1 MMKARTSLWASL
13 AIAASVGLA
22 GCGGSS
28 DNDED
33 MMDKGDMSTDPTAMS
48 ADISLTKAQS
58 DALKTQ
64 LKENGESAELKNGDV
79 RVGVTFSCTSADPCT
94 ITVENSAGTIVATA
108 HSTTSGT
115 VTGAATGLEA
125 PAIPAVSG
133 SAGTAL
139 RPLLVASA
147 VGTEGD
153 LTLAGFPSGNSEL
166 KAPGNDDTKFTKSDT
181 APAEL
186 DDWTG
191 ETWTTGNQI
200 IVRYTNQSVETVD
213 DGTFKSR
220 FGEADGG
227 NSDELTSGH
236 ATWDWELAESDD
248 LPTGSKVE
256 TFSETGSFAGTYAGV
271 EGKFSVS
278 CTAGTTCGFIR
289 NDDGEVVISGAEGD
303 GATWTFKADD
313 ETSAVSSYDKA
324 DPDYLA
330 FGWWRRSVGASHA
343 GIADFHVLHSGKGT
357 PHTVVPDVTGK
368 ATYNGNAAGNYLK
381 GVETGSEGGEFVADV
396 ELEANFDDS
405 GSDSTSKITATINK
419 FRDTGGDSLGS
430 WEVKL
435 ATAEGT
441 TEHTGATITFETT
454 ADSDS
459 SGTAGAELWATA
471 AGGGT
476 FYGPTAN
483 NAQPS
488 GVAGWFR
495 ATTNDS
501 AIAEDD
507 VAVAGAFAATR

>member
-1 MMKARTSLWASL
+1 MDSRVSLWVSF
-13 AIAASVGLA
+13 AIAASIGLT
-22 GCGGSS
+22 GCNGSS
-28 DNDED
+28 GGGHG
-33 MMDKGDMSTDPTAMS
+33 MDPPAESSTPTKTAMS

-58 DALKTQ
+58 DALEVK
-64 LKENGESAELKNGDV
+64 LPENGDSAELKNGDV
-79 RVGVTFSCTSADPCT
+79 REGVTFTCTSADPCT
-94 ITVENSAGTIVATA
+94 ITIENSAGTIVATA
-108 HSTTSGT
+108 HSTTSGE
-115 VTGAATGLEA
+115 VTGTAAGLE
-125 PAIPAVSG
+125 PPVIPAVSG
-133 SAGTAL
+133 SAGTEAL
-139 RPLLVASA
+139 RPRLVDLT
-147 VGTEGD
+147 VGTGGD
-153 LTLAGFPSGNSEL
+153 PTLAGFPGVDSEL
-166 KAPGNDDTKFTKSDT
+166 KAPGDEDTKFTKSDT

-186 DDWTG
+186 DGWTG
-191 ETWTTGNQI
+191 EIWTTDDQI

-213 DGTFKSR
+213 DEAFRSR

-227 NSDELTSGH
+227 NSDELTSSH
-236 ATWDWELAESDD
+236 AAWDWELAESDD

-256 TFSETGSFAGTYAGV
+256 TFSETGSFTGTYAGV

-278 CTAGTTCGFIR
+278 CTAGTTCGFVR
-289 NDDGEVVISGAEGD
+289 NDDGEVVISGAD
-303 GATWTFKADD
+303 GGEATWTFKADD

-330 FGWWRRSVGASHA
+330 FGWWRQSVGANHV
-343 GIADFHVLHSGKGT
+343 GIADFHALHSGKGT
-357 PHTVVPDVTGK
+357 PHTVTSSVTGK

-381 GVETGSEGGEFVADV
+381 GVEAGSEGGEFVADV
-396 ELEANFDDS
+396 ELEANFDG

-435 ATAEGT
+435 ATADA
-441 TEHTGATITFETT
+441 TEHTGSAITF
-454 ADSDS
+454 SDN
-459 SGTAGAELWATA
+459 SGTAGAELWVAA

-476 FYGPTAN
+476 FYGPTSN

-495 ATTNDS
+495 ATTNND